1 MALYQENYE
10 EIGRSIQ
17 NVCVNKCESHLQII
31 TSKYLKKKRNT
42 YRYMTAEHR
51 IQGSLEIFVCK
62 SLWQVFN

>member
-1 MALYQENYE
+1 MKKLAEVYKMSVLTNVNPTF
-10 EIGRSIQ
+10 RSSPASI
-17 NVCVNKCESHLQII
+17 K
-31 TSKYLKKKRNT
+31 KKKRNT

>member
-1 MALYQENYE
+1 M
-10 EIGRSIQ
+10 
-17 NVCVNKCESHLQII
+17 
-31 TSKYLKKKRNT
+31 KKLAEVYKMSVLTNI